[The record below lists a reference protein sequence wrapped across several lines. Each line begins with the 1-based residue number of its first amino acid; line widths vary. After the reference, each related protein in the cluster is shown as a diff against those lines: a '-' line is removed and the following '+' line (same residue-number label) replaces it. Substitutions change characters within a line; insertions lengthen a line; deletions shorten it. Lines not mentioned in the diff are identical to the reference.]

1 MPEGAKDP
9 AMIFPGKEERP
20 ARILLFRHGA
30 AEGSGDGRFIS
41 RTDNH
46 LSAEGEAQVR
56 AAAGRA
62 RRWLENVSEVSAHA
76 SPLLRARES
85 AEILCRELALLPAGR
100 GPGIVDDLI
109 ELDLG
114 RWEGESYDSLMEK
127 EPGRL
132 RAHYADFVRSRA
144 PEGESVADLAR
155 RVRPAIRRIR
165 EAAVGGAAVVVAHA
179 AVNRVIVL
187 DALGAPLR
195 NFFRIELGF
204 ASLCVLDFH
213 GEAPVVRLING

>member
-1 MPEGAKDP
+1 MPGDAKDP
-9 AMIFPGKEERP
+9 TTIFPGKEEPP

-56 AAAGRA
+56 AAAARA
-62 RRWLENVSEVSAHA
+62 RPWLEEALADGGDVTAHA

-85 AEILCRELALLPAGR
+85 AEILCRELKLAAPR
-100 GPGIVDDLI
+100 IVDDLI

-127 EPGRL
+127 EPERL

-144 PEGESVADLAR
+144 PEGESVMDLAR
-155 RVRPAIRRIR
+155 RVRPVLRRIR
-165 EAAVGGAAVVVAHA
+165 EANVGGTAIVAAHA

-204 ASLCVLDFH
+204 ASLCVVDYH
-213 GEAPVVRLING
+213 GDAPLVHLING